1 MVTGEGMLMK
11 KEEQGSSEVLKVH
24 YNTADV
30 IDSEKEYSPFRMSER
45 IEPTENDILMGR
57 GGKNNQHIGNEKLR
71 DLARGR
77 CEDYRMSSKKG
88 KSYISRELVQRVRE
102 MIPPGRFLKKDSASG
117 LWEDV
122 GDEVAREK
130 ASQALRDAVSQK
142 YDGPGSVSPQQ
153 MRPKE
158 QASIPRPQLHRRTSS
173 DPGVSGEHS
182 SDSRKAR
189 MQEWREET
197 MIRPSVSDPPQPQSH
212 HSSRSHSTPVYS
224 SDYAAVT
231 PAQGVEYHSTK
242 RRRYFSESSVNPSHR
257 PAGRQYDYQQ
267 TERNDPHGRHEYREH
282 QEWAH
287 YGRPENYDRH
297 NDRHY
302 YAPYEHQER
311 PPLPVTASPV
321 QVSSSHYYHS
331 HQQGRHGA
339 ATEHSTQHMRHRYPI
354 QQANPRQGS
363 GNPRQGNT
371 FDSPGGILSE
381 LHQGELSDFDLFNG
395 ELLDENGEPVARED
409 ETAHRNT
416 SV

>member
-1 MVTGEGMLMK
+1 MRFR
-11 KEEQGSSEVLKVH
+11 EEEGSSEVLKVH
-24 YNTADV
+24 YSTADV
-30 IDSEKEYSPFRMSER
+30 IDSEKDYIPFKMSER

-57 GGKNNQHIGNEKLR
+57 GGKNNQHVGNEKLR

-102 MIPPGRFLKKDSASG
+102 MEPPGRFLKKDSVSG

-142 YDGPGSVSPQQ
+142 YDGPGNVSPHQ
-153 MRPKE
+153 MRSKE
-158 QASIPRPQLHRRTSS
+158 RASIPRPQLHRRTSS
-173 DPGVSGEHS
+173 DPCVAGEHS

-197 MIRPSVSDPPQPQSH
+197 MIRPSASIPPHPH
-212 HSSRSHSTPVYS
+212 HSSRSHSTPGYS
-224 SDYAAVT
+224 SDFTAVT
-231 PAQGVEYHSTK
+231 PAPGPEYHSTK
-242 RRRYFSESSVNPSHR
+242 RRRYFSDSAVNPSHV
-257 PAGRQYDYQQ
+257 PSGRQYDY
-267 TERNDPHGRHEYREH
+267 ERHDPHGRHEYRER

-287 YGRPENYDRH
+287 YGRPEHQDRH
-297 NDRHY
+297 HYGHYERH
-302 YAPYEHQER
+302 EQHER
-311 PPLPVTASPV
+311 PILPVTASPV
-321 QVSSSHYYHS
+321 QVPSSRYASHHHGGQTDFSSH
-331 HQQGRHGA
+331 
-339 ATEHSTQHMRHRYPI
+339 HMRQRYPT
-354 QQANPRQGS
+354 QQANPRQGTS
-363 GNPRQGNT
+363 

-395 ELLDENGEPVARED
+395 ELLDENGEPVARDD
-409 ETAHRNT
+409 EPAQRNT